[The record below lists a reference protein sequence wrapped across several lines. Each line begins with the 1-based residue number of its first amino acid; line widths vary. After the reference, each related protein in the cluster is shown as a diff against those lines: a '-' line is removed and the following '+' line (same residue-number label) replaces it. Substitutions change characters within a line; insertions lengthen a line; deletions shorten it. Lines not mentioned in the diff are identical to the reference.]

1 MRFSSPSVNHTG
13 GDVSQV
19 PLASRCVTR
28 TTAAI
33 AASSAVF
40 ALLLAGCNDDNGSSA
55 APASATT
62 SAAKSAGGETLDN
75 VKAGTFVVSYRSAF
89 PKLAEGA
96 DDAKIRDIL
105 VETCKDIKGGK
116 GEDEVVQN
124 VIKRTKGASEASKEE
139 AQAIYQM
146 AKMLC

>member
-1 MRFSSPSVNHTG
+1 M
-13 GDVSQV
+13 
-19 PLASRCVTR
+19 TR

-33 AASSAVF
+33 AACFTVS
-40 ALLLAGCNDDNGSSA
+40 ALLLAGCGDNNDSSA

-62 SAAKSAGGETLDN
+62 SAAKAAGGETLDN

-89 PKLAEGA
+89 PKLAEGK

-105 VETCKDIKGGK
+105 VETCKDIKDGK
-116 GEDEVVQN
+116 SEDEVVPN
-124 VIKRTKGASEASKEE
+124 VVKRTKGAAAEASKEE

>member
-1 MRFSSPSVNHTG
+1 M
-13 GDVSQV
+13 
-19 PLASRCVTR
+19 TR

-33 AASSAVF
+33 AASCTVL
-40 ALLLAGCNDDNGSSA
+40 ALLLAGCGDDKDSSA

-62 SAAKSAGGETLDN
+62 SAAKAAGGEMLDN

-89 PKLAEGA
+89 PKLAEGK
-96 DDAKIRDIL
+96 DDAKIGDIL
-105 VETCKDIKGGK
+105 VQTCKDIKDGK
-116 GEDEVVQN
+116 SEDEVVQN

>member
-1 MRFSSPSVNHTG
+1 
-13 GDVSQV
+13 
-19 PLASRCVTR
+19 VTR

-40 ALLLAGCNDDNGSSA
+40 ALLLAGCSDDKASSTA
-55 APASATT
+55 TSSSGAATT
-62 SAAKSAGGETLDN
+62 SAAKAAGGETLDN

-89 PKLAEGA
+89 PKLADGK
-96 DDAKIRDIL
+96 DDTKISNIL
-105 VETCKDIKGGK
+105 VDTCKDIKDGK
-116 GEDEVVQN
+116 GEDEIVQN
-124 VIKRTKGASEASKEE
+124 VIKRTKGTTEASKEE

>member
-1 MRFSSPSVNHTG
+1 M
-13 GDVSQV
+13 
-19 PLASRCVTR
+19 TR

-40 ALLLAGCNDDNGSSA
+40 ALLIAGCSDDKSSSTA
-55 APASATT
+55 ASGAATT
-62 SAAKSAGGETLDN
+62 SAASAAGSETMDS

-89 PKLAEGA
+89 PKLADGK
-96 DDAKIRDIL
+96 DDAKIRDVL

-116 GEDEVVQN
+116 SEDEIVQN
-124 VIKRTKGASEASKEE
+124 VIKRTKGSAEASKEE

>member
-1 MRFSSPSVNHTG
+1 M
-13 GDVSQV
+13 
-19 PLASRCVTR
+19 TR

-40 ALLLAGCNDDNGSSA
+40 ALLIAGCSDDKSSSTA
-55 APASATT
+55 ASASGAATT
-62 SAAKSAGGETLDN
+62 SAANAAGSETLDS

-89 PKLAEGA
+89 PKLADGK
-96 DDAKIRDIL
+96 DDAKIRDVL

-116 GEDEVVQN
+116 SEDEIVQN
-124 VIKRTKGASEASKEE
+124 VIKRTKGSAEASKEE

>member
-1 MRFSSPSVNHTG
+1 M
-13 GDVSQV
+13 
-19 PLASRCVTR
+19 TR

-33 AASSAVF
+33 AASSTIF
-40 ALLLAGCNDDNGSSA
+40 ALLLAGCGDNKDSSA
-55 APASATT
+55 APAAATT
-62 SAAKSAGGETLDN
+62 SAAKAAGADTVDS

-89 PKLAEGA
+89 PKLAEGK
-96 DDAKIRDIL
+96 DDATLRDIL

-116 GEDEVVQN
+116 SEDEAVQN
-124 VIKRTKGASEASKEE
+124 VIKRTKGTTEASKEE

>member
-1 MRFSSPSVNHTG
+1 M
-13 GDVSQV
+13 
-19 PLASRCVTR
+19 TR

-33 AASSAVF
+33 AASSAVL
-40 ALLLAGCNDDNGSSA
+40 ALLLAGCGDDKDSSA
-55 APASATT
+55 TPASATT

-89 PKLAEGA
+89 PKLAEGK
-96 DDAKIRDIL
+96 DDVKIRDIL
-105 VETCKDIKGGK
+105 VDTCKDIKDGK

-124 VIKRTKGASEASKEE
+124 VIKRTKGASQASKEE

>member
-1 MRFSSPSVNHTG
+1 M
-13 GDVSQV
+13 
-19 PLASRCVTR
+19 TR

-33 AASSAVF
+33 AASSAVL
-40 ALLLAGCNDDNGSSA
+40 ALLLAGCGDDKDSSA

-89 PKLAEGA
+89 PKLAEGK
-96 DDAKIRDIL
+96 DDTKIRDIL
-105 VETCKDIKGGK
+105 VETCKDIKDGK

-124 VIKRTKGASEASKEE
+124 VIKRTKGATTEASKEE